1 MPIRED
7 KASKSAINL
16 HQIDININKISNEIN
31 NGSSSSCFEQPLEI
45 IKKSTETQLKP
56 KSLERTEATR
66 ELLVGVEEDLFSL
79 AGKPN
84 DLQNTCFNNTS
95 EIKLY
100 PYQDN
105 TQQQKQHQQ

>member
-1 MPIRED
+1 M
-7 KASKSAINL
+7 
-16 HQIDININKISNEIN
+16 
-31 NGSSSSCFEQPLEI
+31 
-45 IKKSTETQLKP
+45 KP

-105 TQQQKQHQQ
+105 TQQQK